1 MLTLPLLLAV
11 RIRIGGRGSGAFQM
25 PFPTESPPW
34 KGVVPSL
41 LLLEFSNSLLY
52 SLVPGDIP
60 DSQISGFFFFFL
72 GRGTSTGHCV
82 SNWWSSWRQ
91 QTWEES
97 CLEIHKGQL
106 GRALQSIPGRVLNFQ
121 TNKGMSES

>member
-1 MLTLPLLLAV
+1 
-11 RIRIGGRGSGAFQM
+11 M
-25 PFPTESPPW
+25 PFPTELPPW
-34 KGVVPSL
+34 KGVSSL

-52 SLVPGDIP
+52 SLVPEDIP
-60 DSQISGFFFFFL
+60 DSQISDLFFFLIFYL

-106 GRALQSIPGRVLNFQ
+106 GRALQSIPGRVLNIQ